1 MTLRNAA
8 LIAFVVVAVG
18 WPFVIENRY
27 ITHIGVLIGISI
39 TVSISLNMMLRI
51 GQLSVAQAA
60 FMGLGAY
67 TSTLL
72 VMRLDLPFLLAF
84 PASGLL
90 VAAVAAMVGP
100 IFLRVKD
107 VYFVL
112 LTFAFGEG
120 IVLVFQEWVSLFGGN
135 NGIHSI
141 PKASLFGVTLVT
153 LRSYYFLALAL
164 AGVTFLA
171 AVSIFRSALGTVLD
185 SLNENEPLSQS
196 LGVNPLSYR
205 VAVFA
210 VSGFFTGLAGSVYA
224 HYTGFLSPDAFG
236 FWTLVDMLVINV
248 IGGIGSPLGPVLGAI
263 LLVPLPELLR
273 DAKQYQMLSYG
284 LLLMTAV
291 LFLPSGIVGG
301 LRELQRRWR
310 RSP

>member
-1 MTLRNAA
+1 MRLRNAA
-8 LIAFVVVAVG
+8 LIAIVAVAVG
-18 WPFVIENRY
+18 WPFVVENRY
-27 ITHIGVLIGISI
+27 ITHIGVLMAISI
-39 TVSISLNMMLRI
+39 STSVSLNMMLRI
-51 GQLSVAQAA
+51 GQLSIAQAA

-72 VMRLDLPFLLAF
+72 VMRLGLPFLLAF

-90 VAAVAAMVGP
+90 VAAFAAVIGP
-100 IFLRVKD
+100 IFLRVKG

-112 LTFAFGEG
+112 LTFALGEG

-141 PKASLFGVTLVT
+141 PKASLFGMTLVSP
-153 LRSYYFLALAL
+153 RSYYFLALAL
-164 AGVTFLA
+164 AAVTFLA
-171 AVSIFRSALGTVLD
+171 AVGIFRSAFGAVLD
-185 SLNENEPLSQS
+185 SLNENESLSQS

-210 VSGFFTGLAGSVYA
+210 VAGFFTGLAGSVYA
-224 HYTGFLSPDAFG
+224 HYTGFLSPDAFT
-236 FWTLVDMLVINV
+236 FWSLVDMLVINV

-273 DAKQYQMLSYG
+273 DVRQYQMLSYG
-284 LLLMTAV
+284 LLLLTAV
-291 LFLPSGIVGG
+291 LFLPSGIVGL
-301 LRELQRRWR
+301 LRKLQRRWL
-310 RSP
+310 P

>member
-1 MTLRNAA
+1 MRLRNAA
-8 LIAFVVVAVG
+8 LIAIVAVAVG
-18 WPFVIENRY
+18 WPFVVENRY
-27 ITHIGVLIGISI
+27 ITHIGVLMAISI
-39 TVSISLNMMLRI
+39 STSVSLNMMLRI
-51 GQLSVAQAA
+51 GQLSIAQAA

-67 TSTLL
+67 ASTLL
-72 VMRLDLPFLLAF
+72 VMRLGLPFLLAF

-90 VAAVAAMVGP
+90 VAAFAAAIGP
-100 IFLRVKD
+100 IFLRVKG

-112 LTFAFGEG
+112 LTFALGEG

-141 PKASLFGVTLVT
+141 PKASLFGMTLVSP
-153 LRSYYFLALAL
+153 RSYYFLALAL
-164 AGVTFLA
+164 AAVTFLA
-171 AVSIFRSALGTVLD
+171 AVGIFRSAFGAVLD

-210 VSGFFTGLAGSVYA
+210 VAGFFTGLAGSVYA
-224 HYTGFLSPDAFG
+224 HYTGFLSPDAFT
-236 FWTLVDMLVINV
+236 FWSLVDMLVINV

-273 DAKQYQMLSYG
+273 DVRQYQMLSYG
-284 LLLMTAV
+284 LLLLTAV
-291 LFLPSGIVGG
+291 LFLPSGIVGL
-301 LRELQRRWR
+301 LRKLQRRWL
-310 RSP
+310 P